1 MLEGDIMVKNKEAK
15 EIVLCYKIWLDSN
28 LEVMFSNPV
37 LLWLQWDTKNERLL
51 PDAISCY
58 IFMRKDISCGSLII
72 LQVGSKDW
80 TIIMERK
87 KKLRVSLQLRNLKW
101 FNFQASKSTVIWPL
115 LKGRSWSQLVLDS
128 CLLLELCQQACGV
141 LKTFPNQQ
149 MFEMYLFCQNVNMCY
164 FSSCECTSPPSALCP
179 RFPPISVLPF

>member
-37 LLWLQWDTKNERLL
+37 LLWLQWDTKKERLL

-58 IFMRKDISCGSLII
+58 IFMRKDISCGSLIV

-87 KKLRVSLQLRNLKW
+87 KTK
-101 FNFQASKSTVIWPL
+101 SKDHKFFTSAIKYFTAP
-115 LKGRSWSQLVLDS
+115 
-128 CLLLELCQQACGV
+128 
-141 LKTFPNQQ
+141 
-149 MFEMYLFCQNVNMCY
+149 QNHMGPD
-164 FSSCECTSPPSALCP
+164 E
-179 RFPPISVLPF
+179 RF